1 MNWIKNL
8 SIKNKLI
15 SIILTVVIFTAV
27 FGIIFSVAEKIY
39 YTKKSLSDNSIMN
52 AKIISQFCVTAL
64 YFQRPDAADD
74 ALKKL
79 ETVSYVLN
87 ARVYDNDGKI
97 FSEYNRVNFNEDL
110 FKKYPVKGLSSIF
123 EKDYLIVALPLI
135 YNDKTYGMLYLR
147 SSLESLN
154 EEIQEYI
161 KFNIILG
168 IFIFIISYMLALQL
182 QKFISRPII
191 HLAEV
196 TKEITEKGNFNL
208 RVQKEGKDEISMLYD
223 EFNYMLEQIQLH
235 SGQRDQALEKIKINE
250 ERLKLALEG
259 ANDGLWDWN
268 IKSGEVYF
276 SKRWKAMLGYKNN
289 EIEGNFTSWEKLVH
303 PDDHLL
309 VMNKLDEHLKGKTT
323 QYDTEYRLQTKNG
336 DWVWILDR
344 GKVVEWDGDGSPLR
358 MVGTHTDI
366 TERKK
371 VEEEL
376 LVAKEKAEMSDRFK
390 SEFLA
395 QMSHEIRSP
404 INVILSFTSLL
415 KDELKDKIDAEL
427 AGSFESI
434 DNGGRRIIRTID
446 MILNMSEIQTG
457 IVEIRPVKLNLYTDI
472 LQNLVLEYK
481 SSAKSKGLG
490 LTLRN
495 EVTDRPVIHADEYS
509 VTQIFSNLIDNAI
522 KYTRKGGI
530 EVSIFKNGGDKLSV
544 KVSDTG
550 IGISEEYIPQIFNAF
565 TQEETGYTRKFEG
578 NGLGLALVKRYCD
591 LNNIDIKVESKKGEG
606 SKFIVTFNY

>member
-481 SSAKSKGLG
+481 SSAKSKGLD